1 MLLLRE
7 INYFCEND
15 INMAE
20 HLMLGKAGEDA
31 AVAYL
36 EKNDYAIKHRN
47 WRRGHLEIDIVAI
60 KNDEVIFIEVKTRK
74 DNDYGEPF
82 EAVDA
87 KKAARLMRAADTYI
101 KLYEL
106 DQSIRFDIIS
116 VMGDGINFNV
126 EHIKE
131 AFYPTIIKRL

>member
-1 MLLLRE
+1 MLLLGE
-7 INYFCEND
+7 IDYFCEND

-36 EKNDYAIKHRN
+36 EKNDYAIRHRN

-60 KNDEVIFIEVKTRK
+60 KNNEIIFIEVKTRK

-87 KKAARLMRAADTYI
+87 KKATRLMRAADTYI

-106 DQSIRFDIIS
+106 DQSIRFDILS
-116 VMGDGINFNV
+116 VTGDGTNFEI
-126 EHIKE
+126 EHIEE
-131 AFYPTIIKRL
+131 AFYPTTIKRL